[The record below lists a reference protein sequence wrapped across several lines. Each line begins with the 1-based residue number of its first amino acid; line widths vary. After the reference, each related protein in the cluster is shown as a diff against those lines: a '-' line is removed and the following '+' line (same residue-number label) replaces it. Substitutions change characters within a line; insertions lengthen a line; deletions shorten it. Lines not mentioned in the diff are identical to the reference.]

1 MRLAGKAAVITGGAS
16 GFGRASAL
24 RFAREGAALM
34 VADLDGGGAEAV
46 AREIR
51 AAGGRALH
59 QHLDVTNADQVRD
72 AWQRSRSEFG
82 RLDIVFNNAGIPQR
96 ITPIDETSEEVFIK
110 LMAVNVRGVF
120 LGCRYAIPI
129 LREQGGGVILNT
141 CSTAGIR
148 PRPGLASY
156 AASKGAAIAFTKALA
171 LEVAPYNIRAVA
183 ICPVAADTPMLPG
196 FIGDRDPDEARAAFV
211 KSIPLGRLNLPEDV
225 ANAAL
230 FLASDEAAM
239 VTGTA
244 FEVDGGRDV

>member
-24 RFAREGAALM
+24 RFAREGAVVM

-51 AAGGRALH
+51 AAGGHALH
-59 QHLDVTNADQVRD
+59 QQVDVTDAEQVRD
-72 AWQRSRSEFG
+72 AWQRTRREFG
-82 RLDIVFNNAGIPQR
+82 RLDIVFNNAGIPQS
-96 ITPIDETSEEVFIK
+96 ITPIEQTSEEVFVK

-129 LREQGGGVILNT
+129 LRDQGGGVILNT

-148 PRPGLASY
+148 PRAGLAAY

-171 LEVAPYNIRAVA
+171 LEVAPFKIRAVA
-183 ICPVAADTPMLPG
+183 ICPVAADTPMLAH
-196 FIGDRDPDEARAAFV
+196 FIGARDTD
-211 KSIPLGRLNLPEDV
+211 
-225 ANAAL
+225 
-230 FLASDEAAM
+230 
-239 VTGTA
+239 
-244 FEVDGGRDV
+244 

>member
-24 RFAREGAALM
+24 RFAREGAAVM
-34 VADLDGGGAEAV
+34 VADLNGAGAEAV
-46 AREIR
+46 AGEIGD
-51 AAGGRALH
+51 AGGQALH
-59 QHLDVTNADQVRD
+59 QRVDVTNAEQVRS
-72 AWQRSRSEFG
+72 AWQRARREFG
-82 RLDIVFNNAGIPQR
+82 RLDIVFNNAGIPQS
-96 ITPIDETSEEVFIK
+96 IAPVEETSEDVFVQ

-129 LREQGGGVILNT
+129 LRDQGGGVILNT

-196 FIGDRDPDEARAAFV
+196 FIGDRDPAEARAAFV
-211 KSIPLGRLNLPEDV
+211 KTIPLGRLNVAEDV